1 MLQYRISGL
10 VLDSDI
16 PLPLPR
22 VESQETDLV
31 CRLMPARPKDADI
44 EPIDE
49 RRGPDGRLW
58 LTVARV
64 SSGFLLCFPDL
75 VDVLVSPDGRRIDIR
90 ATGLA
95 EEELGFFLLED
106 VLPLVLSG
114 LGERIMH
121 AAAVSG
127 LAGAIVLLG
136 RSGAGKSTLAAAL
149 ARAGLAVLS
158 DDWLRLCRESDGF
171 WVQPGAPTL
180 RLCRDSAA
188 VLWPPAGS
196 APSLWKRR
204 LRADT
209 DCLSFAAGPSRL
221 SHFYQLAPLPP
232 EGSKLVTFSPL
243 SPTEAYR
250 CLLESCYRLDTSDRS
265 RLRREFT
272 ELVPLAQLPS
282 FRLAYPRDLAQLK
295 VVAARLADHA
305 QAVSRR

>member
-16 PLPLPR
+16 PLLLPR
-22 VESQETDLV
+22 AESQETDLV

-44 EPIDE
+44 EPFDE

-64 SSGFLLCFPDL
+64 CSGFLLRFPDL
-75 VDVLVSPDGRRIDIR
+75 VDVLVCPDGRRIDIR
-90 ATGLA
+90 ATGLP

-127 LAGAIVLLG
+127 PGGAILLLG
-136 RSGAGKSTLAAAL
+136 RSGAGKSTFAAAL
-149 ARAGLAVLS
+149 AQAGFAVLS
-158 DDWLRLCRESDGF
+158 DDWLRLRRDSDRF

-188 VLWPPAGS
+188 ALWPPGVAG
-196 APSLWKRR
+196 PSRWKHRV
-204 LRADT
+204 LADT
-209 DCLSFAAGPSRL
+209 DCLSFAAGPSWL

-232 EGSKLVTFSPL
+232 EGSELVTFSPL
-243 SPTEAYR
+243 NPTEAYR

-265 RLRREFT
+265 RLRWEFT
-272 ELVPLAQLPS
+272 ELVALALLPS
-282 FRLAYPRDLAQLK
+282 FRLAYPRDLALLK